1 MQNIMVTEIPGTL
14 KIWHLKLHNPYDM
27 NGAQCTELN
36 LRGLQSVFGDPMYP
50 SGQVQRATCPMTL
63 QLALGAHAP
72 LMAHGLIQFL
82 FWHAE

>member
-1 MQNIMVTEIPGTL
+1 MQNIMVTENEKTL
-14 KIWHLKLHNPYDM
+14 SSSCIIPYDM
-27 NGAQCTELN
+27 IDARKNGELN

-50 SGQVQRATCPMTL
+50 SGQVHRATCPMTL